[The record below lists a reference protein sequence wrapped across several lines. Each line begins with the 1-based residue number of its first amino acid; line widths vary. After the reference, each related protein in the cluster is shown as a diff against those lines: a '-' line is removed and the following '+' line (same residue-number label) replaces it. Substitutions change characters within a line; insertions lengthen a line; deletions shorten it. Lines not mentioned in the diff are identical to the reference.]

1 MVTGLHQKIIEV
13 QSPSVP
19 DSTPEHLSLPITTI
33 SMKGEDNSAEI
44 QKHVSS

>member
-1 MVTGLHQKIIEV
+1 MVRGLHQKITEV

-19 DSTPEHLSLPITTI
+19 DSTPEYLSFPITTI